1 MFVSMWMTAEV
12 QTVQPDVPLAD
23 AARLMGQQR
32 IRRLPVLASADV
44 DAPLVGIISSTDVL
58 HAVPLNVNPFTGTGT
73 PMPQAGGERALT
85 VADVMTP
92 NPLTTTP
99 DAPIEMAASM
109 MRNRKI
115 GALPVMRHEQL
126 VGMITESDIFRA
138 FTSMFD
144 LSAAGARITFD
155 ISQGEDVLPLIAE
168 LTHKHDLQVT
178 SFVALHDHERPVCVV
193 RVAGKDIDAMLEDVW
208 KSHHRVESV
217 IRLEE

>member
-12 QTVQPDVPLAD
+12 LTVQPDVPLAD
-23 AARLMGQQR
+23 AARLMGQKR

-73 PMPQAGGERALT
+73 SIQQAGGERALT

-92 NPLTTTP
+92 NPLTTTA
-99 DAPIEMAASM
+99 DAPIEMAASL
-109 MRNRKI
+109 MRSRKI

-168 LTHKHDLQVT
+168 LTRKHDLQVT

-193 RVAGKDIDAMLEDVW
+193 RLAGKDIDAMLEDVW